1 MLIAKSHFALVF
13 GSSIFFH
20 NIYAAFFEEAF
31 PAAFPSTPP
40 HTSISRLPG
49 LSVYVARVGDAVH
62 ESMIKRC
69 LLFSAFFNLITASL
83 QQSALL
89 FFCSL
94 ISEFI

>member
-49 LSVYVARVGDAVH
+49 LSVYVARALGTQFMKAWLNVAY
-62 ESMIKRC
+62 
-69 LLFSAFFNLITASL
+69 FSARFSI
-83 QQSALL
+83 
-89 FFCSL
+89 
-94 ISEFI
+94 